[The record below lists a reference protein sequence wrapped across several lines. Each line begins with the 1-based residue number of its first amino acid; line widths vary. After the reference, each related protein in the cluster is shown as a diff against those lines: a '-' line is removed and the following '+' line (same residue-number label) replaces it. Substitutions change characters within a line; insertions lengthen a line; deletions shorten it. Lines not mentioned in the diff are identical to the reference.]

1 MKGQLFQLKD
11 SEDFDFGLIWTNDE
25 NIDTEVV
32 ESEYKKFYNNDDPET
47 EIGVDEFIEVLEK
60 LYPDSR
66 FERVYVEDIN
76 P

>member
-25 NIDTEVV
+25 NIDTKVV
-32 ESEYKKFYNNDDPET
+32 QSEYEKFYNNDDSDA
-47 EIGVDEFIEVLEK
+47 EIGADEFIEVLEK
-60 LYPDSR
+60 LYPDSK